1 MDQNARRK
9 RLVLKASLGLRVK
22 NSPNLQYLGTPMAK
36 AKEVN
41 GKNGEFHQKI
51 LLSASIWRHERVR
64 RLKFSIPRAKRNLS
78 ATLR

>member
-1 MDQNARRK
+1 MLNAPFVDQNARRK

-41 GKNGEFHQKI
+41 GKNGEFH
-51 LLSASIWRHERVR
+51 
-64 RLKFSIPRAKRNLS
+64 
-78 ATLR
+78 